1 MARNKEVNRLVKR
14 RRIKNTITTIIM
26 LAGVLLGYNIMN
38 RGILGKA
45 EVSGSSME
53 PTYYD
58 YDESIF
64 SRIAEPERCDVV
76 IFDMDGTTIIKRLIA
91 KGGDTVKIVRDEK
104 TGLCKVIL
112 NGKELYER
120 DVVIFDMD
128 GTTIIK
134 RLIAKGGD
142 TVKIVRDEKTGLCKV
157 ILNGKELYEPYIVE
171 GWTNS
176 GYYEN
181 EEIKLKENEY
191 FLMGDHRE
199 VSKDS
204 RVVGPFTRD
213 QYIGTVIFD
222 TKKTSHPN

>member
-64 SRIAEPERCDVV
+64 SRIAEPER
-76 IFDMDGTTIIKRLIA
+76 G
-91 KGGDTVKIVRDEK
+91 
-104 TGLCKVIL
+104 
-112 NGKELYER
+112 

-222 TKKTSHPN
+222 TKKTSHSN